1 MRIITFCGVDG
12 SGKTTQREL
21 LQRELEVLGKN
32 VVYFHA
38 TEFSLANRLARSAKK
53 KKDFTPG
60 SEKAVSS
67 AGFTSVFLRL
77 IFLSLDAL
85 RFEWYVAGLR
95 KQKTDYLLSDRF
107 FQDSLLNICYLSQ
120 NILVRAYAKLLARV
134 LPAADITFYLRLT
147 TDDILKRSRV
157 PEQGEDYLDQKIAL
171 YNHPPF
177 PWLVTTLDATLPKET
192 LAASVLSTLTLSSS

>member
-21 LQRELEVLGKN
+21 LQRELEALGKN
-32 VVYFHA
+32 VAYFHA

-53 KKDFTPG
+53 QASFTPG

-67 AGFTSVFLRL
+67 AGFTGVFLRL

-85 RFEWYVAGLR
+85 RFEWYAAGLR

-120 NILVRAYAKLLARV
+120 NMLVRAYAKLLARV
-134 LPAADITFYLRLT
+134 LPAVDVTFYLQLT
-147 TDDILKRSRV
+147 TNDILERSRV
-157 PEQGEDYLDQKIAL
+157 PEQGEAYLDQKIAL

-177 PWLVTTLDATLPKET
+177 PWPVTALDATKTKET
-192 LAASVLSTLTLSSS
+192 IAASVLSTITL